1 MAKIIKINEDEIVFD
16 DGCKITYTHQQE
28 CCEWNHADFEQL
40 DDLGRNAEYDTNT
53 MEFAY
58 CGEYGF
64 TFGSKNG
71 RKYFIP
77 CYSCQNGYYS
87 TDVNIEWTDKNGVT
101 KLVLECEGEF
111 VLSY

>member
-28 CCEWNHADFEQL
+28 CSEWNHADFEQL
-40 DDLGRNAEYDTNT
+40 DDLGRNAEYDTST

-71 RKYFIP
+71 RNISFLATRAKMDGTP
-77 CYSCQNGYYS
+77 QMS
-87 TDVNIEWTDKNGVT
+87 T
-101 KLVLECEGEF
+101 
-111 VLSY
+111 